1 MSTTTP
7 SAIAT
12 GTWTV
17 DPAHSKV
24 GFAVKH
30 MGIATVRGEFTEF
43 EGTLEI
49 GEDLSS
55 AKVYGTV
62 KTESVDTNEPQRDDH
77 LRSPDFFDAAQFPE
91 LRFESTAIEAL
102 DDEEFRIA
110 GKLTIHGVTNDIVLH
125 ADASGHRHRPL
136 GQRACRPRGHREAVP
151 RRLRDEVQ
159 PGPRQRQHARLRQGQ
174 PHPRHL
180 RRQAVRLAS
189 DHPAGRRRRVPA
201 GSPDPMPSTDTLSPK
216 SSPPGAACSRPT
228 PR

>member
-7 SAIAT
+7 SAIAA

-49 GEDLSS
+49 GDELSS

-62 KTESVDTNEPQRDDH
+62 KPESVDTNEPQRDDH
-77 LRSPDFFDAAQFPE
+77 LRSPDFFDVAQFPE
-91 LRFESTAIEAL
+91 LRFESTSIEAL

-125 ADASGHRHRPL
+125 ADVQGTDIDPWGNERVGLEVTGKLSRGDYGMKFNQALGSGNML
-136 GQRACRPRGHREAVP
+136 VSDKVNLTLDISAVK
-151 RRLRDEVQ
+151 Q
-159 PGPRQRQHARLRQGQ
+159 SA
-174 PHPRHL
+174 
-180 RRQAVRLAS
+180 
-189 DHPAGRRRRVPA
+189 
-201 GSPDPMPSTDTLSPK
+201 
-216 SSPPGAACSRPT
+216 
-228 PR
+228 